1 LRSTETTPASQGPSG
16 RWRDINRFKVPGLR
30 GLASRPPFFHDGSA
44 ATLADAIA
52 HHDRRFSIGLHPDER
67 DALAAFLAAL

>member
-1 LRSTETTPASQGPSG
+1 LISE

-52 HHDRRFSIGLHPDER
+52 HHERRFSIGLQPDER